1 MYVWDEFRIMTIK
14 ALPADAED
22 FAELLLM
29 SAALADESTV
39 QLRGRQSFSF
49 YRMCKE
55 LK

>member
-1 MYVWDEFRIMTIK
+1 MISE

-22 FAELLLM
+22 FTELLLM
-29 SAALADESTV
+29 SAALANESTV

-55 LK
+55 LG